1 MASDIGTSKSDDG
14 VTFVNGRWH
23 YTEPSSGETLIF
35 DDHTQQW
42 IPSTSHS
49 EKSANSKD
57 EQNFKLIDGIWHYVD
72 PVTNLSYVYN
82 SESQCWTG
90 VNLKSKKEIP
100 TTSES
105 DMDEFEYQLRE
116 EERERA
122 KQIAGPSNANETTT
136 VRFDASDNT
145 AYEWDATKQAWFP
158 KAESEQKDPFL
169 PTDPKQRKEY
179 LKQKKK
185 EHRRLISERQKNR
198 GWFDMDEEHNL
209 SVYVSGLPLDLSMAE
224 FQVRIQI
231 LNSPKCNCFCLVLF
245 QDLMSKCGLIARDPI
260 SNKLKLK
267 LYKSEE
273 GDNKGDGLCT
283 YIKKESLELAK
294 QILDGYQIRNHVISI
309 EKARFEMKG
318 SYDPSKKRKS
328 LTAKQKKLLKEK
340 QDKLFDWR
348 PERLRG
354 ERPKSDCTVIIK
366 YLFTSEEISNNAAI
380 LLDRKELL
388 KTECGKYG
396 TVKKIVLYDNNPEGV
411 AAVTFAEPTE
421 ADDCITMMD
430 WRIFEGNQL
439 RADRWDGVTKYKVEE
454 TEDEEKKRLSQWE
467 NYLTSVDAPGTSSS

>member
-1 MASDIGTSKSDDG
+1 LLS
-14 VTFVNGRWH
+14 F
-23 YTEPSSGETLIF
+23 
-35 DDHTQQW
+35 
-42 IPSTSHS
+42 
-49 EKSANSKD
+49 
-57 EQNFKLIDGIWHYVD
+57 YVD
-72 PVTNLSYVYN
+72 DTFLANYMATYGDTPLQPAIIPKPPV
-82 SESQCWTG
+82 E
-90 VNLKSKKEIP
+90 K
-100 TTSES
+100 
-105 DMDEFEYQLRE
+105 
-116 EERERA
+116 
-122 KQIAGPSNANETTT
+122 
-136 VRFDASDNT
+136 
-145 AYEWDATKQAWFP
+145 P

-185 EHRRLISERQKNR
+185 EHKRLISERQKNR

-224 FQVRIQI
+224 
-231 LNSPKCNCFCLVLF
+231 F

-467 NYLTSVDAPGTSSS
+467 NYLTSVDAPGTSSTE

>member
-1 MASDIGTSKSDDG
+1 MATYGDTPLQPAI
-14 VTFVNGRWH
+14 
-23 YTEPSSGETLIF
+23 
-35 DDHTQQW
+35 
-42 IPSTSHS
+42 IP
-49 EKSANSKD
+49 KP
-57 EQNFKLIDGIWHYVD
+57 
-72 PVTNLSYVYN
+72 PV
-82 SESQCWTG
+82 E
-90 VNLKSKKEIP
+90 
-100 TTSES
+100 
-105 DMDEFEYQLRE
+105 M
-116 EERERA
+116 
-122 KQIAGPSNANETTT
+122 
-136 VRFDASDNT
+136 
-145 AYEWDATKQAWFP
+145 P

-185 EHRRLISERQKNR
+185 EQKRLISERQKNR

-224 FQVRIQI
+224 
-231 LNSPKCNCFCLVLF
+231 F

-396 TVKKIVLYDNNPEGV
+396 TVKKIVLYDQQQQQKQQ
-411 AAVTFAEPTE
+411 FI
-421 ADDCITMMD
+421 DSIMY
-430 WRIFEGNQL
+430 
-439 RADRWDGVTKYKVEE
+439 ADRHNFCIIE
-454 TEDEEKKRLSQWE
+454 TAL
-467 NYLTSVDAPGTSSS
+467 VTSSEKSVCCPRG

>member
-1 MASDIGTSKSDDG
+1 LLS
-14 VTFVNGRWH
+14 F
-23 YTEPSSGETLIF
+23 
-35 DDHTQQW
+35 
-42 IPSTSHS
+42 
-49 EKSANSKD
+49 
-57 EQNFKLIDGIWHYVD
+57 YVD
-72 PVTNLSYVYN
+72 DTFLANYMATYGDTPLQPAIIPKPPV
-82 SESQCWTG
+82 E
-90 VNLKSKKEIP
+90 K
-100 TTSES
+100 
-105 DMDEFEYQLRE
+105 
-116 EERERA
+116 
-122 KQIAGPSNANETTT
+122 
-136 VRFDASDNT
+136 
-145 AYEWDATKQAWFP
+145 P

-209 SVYVSGLPLDLSMAE
+209 SV
-224 FQVRIQI
+224 RIQI
-231 LNSPKCNCFCLVLF
+231 LNSPKLVLF

-388 KTECGKYG
+388 KTECGKHAYIFIEYG
-396 TVKKIVLYDNNPEGV
+396 EHPGRMGDIRKNNPEGV

-467 NYLTSVDAPGTSSS
+467 NYLTSVDAPAE

>member
-49 EKSANSKD
+49 EKSPNNKD

-90 VNLKSKKEIP
+90 VNLKSKKEMP

-122 KQIAGPSNANETTT
+122 KQIAGPSNENETTT

-158 KAESEQKDPFL
+158 KV
-169 PTDPKQRKEY
+169 TRKQYKYIYSFHEFFCY
-179 LKQKKK
+179 LFMWMTLFWLIIWQ
-185 EHRRLISERQKNR
+185 HMVTLHYNRLSFRNRQLKCLRQK
-198 GWFDMDEEHNL
+198 
-209 SVYVSGLPLDLSMAE
+209 
-224 FQVRIQI
+224 VRIQI
-231 LNSPKCNCFCLVLF
+231 SNSPKCNCFCLVLC

-396 TVKKIVLYDNNPEGV
+396 TVKKIVLYDV
-411 AAVTFAEPTE
+411 CV
-421 ADDCITMMD
+421 
-430 WRIFEGNQL
+430 
-439 RADRWDGVTKYKVEE
+439 
-454 TEDEEKKRLSQWE
+454 
-467 NYLTSVDAPGTSSS
+467 

>member
-90 VNLKSKKEIP
+90 INLKSKKEIP

-158 KAESEQKDPFL
+158 K
-169 PTDPKQRKEY
+169 
-179 LKQKKK
+179 
-185 EHRRLISERQKNR
+185 
-198 GWFDMDEEHNL
+198 
-209 SVYVSGLPLDLSMAE
+209 
-224 FQVRIQI
+224 
-231 LNSPKCNCFCLVLF
+231 
-245 QDLMSKCGLIARDPI
+245 DLMSKCGLIARDPI

-467 NYLTSVDAPGTSSS
+467 NYLTSVDAPGTSSTE

>member
-1 MASDIGTSKSDDG
+1 MQLPFLLLSLVNTASSVQYCNALILWLNNSCKFVRSETVMASDIGTSKSDDG

-49 EKSANSKD
+49 EKSPNNKD

-90 VNLKSKKEIP
+90 VNLKSKKEMP

-122 KQIAGPSNANETTT
+122 KQIAGPSNENETTT

-158 KAESEQKDPFL
+158 K
-169 PTDPKQRKEY
+169 
-179 LKQKKK
+179 
-185 EHRRLISERQKNR
+185 
-198 GWFDMDEEHNL
+198 
-209 SVYVSGLPLDLSMAE
+209 
-224 FQVRIQI
+224 VRIQI
-231 LNSPKCNCFCLVLF
+231 SNSPKCNCFCLVLC

-467 NYLTSVDAPGTSSS
+467 NYLASVDAPGTSSS

>member
-1 MASDIGTSKSDDG
+1 M
-14 VTFVNGRWH
+14 
-23 YTEPSSGETLIF
+23 
-35 DDHTQQW
+35 
-42 IPSTSHS
+42 
-49 EKSANSKD
+49 
-57 EQNFKLIDGIWHYVD
+57 
-72 PVTNLSYVYN
+72 
-82 SESQCWTG
+82 
-90 VNLKSKKEIP
+90 P

-122 KQIAGPSNANETTT
+122 KQIAGPSNADETTT

-145 AYEWDATKQAWFP
+145 VYEWDATKQAWFP
-158 KAESEQKDPFL
+158 KTPLQPAVIPKPPVEKQKEDPFL

-185 EHRRLISERQKNR
+185 EQKRLISERQKNR

-224 FQVRIQI
+224 FQ
-231 LNSPKCNCFCLVLF
+231 N
-245 QDLMSKCGLIARDPI
+245 LMSKCGLIARDPI

-294 QILDGYQIRNHVISI
+294 QILDGSQIRNHVISV

-328 LTAKQKKLLKEK
+328 LSAKQKKLLKEK

-366 YLFTSEEISNNAAI
+366 YLFTLEEIGNNAAI

-388 KTECGKYG
+388 KRECGKYG
-396 TVKKIVLYDNNPEGV
+396 TVKKPAPVCNFCFCNFSAKPKLIENSLMIDVDVNGGNFTPVYLKSFALSKWEDIRKNNPDGV

-454 TEDEEKKRLSQWE
+454 TEDEQKKRLIQWE
-467 NYLTSVDAPGTSSS
+467 NYLSSADVPEARNKAVKKL

>member
-90 VNLKSKKEIP
+90 VILKSKKEMP

-158 KAESEQKDPFL
+158 KPKAESEQKDPFL

-185 EHRRLISERQKNR
+185 EHKRLISERQKNR

-224 FQVRIQI
+224 
-231 LNSPKCNCFCLVLF
+231 F

-467 NYLTSVDAPGTSSS
+467 NYLTSVDAPGTSSTE